1 MKNVNALL
9 IARQLTGDS
18 EVLFFDNPVEAILA
32 YQSLTNP
39 LFRIISENDITEDE
53 GVYERY
59 DNPFAVRFN
68 GGELSELDETEL
80 MDGGNVYVEVVSKQV
95 YDDVTHYFADF
106 SEYVDDSTILFH
118 NKESITELYNN
129 TVDSELSAI
138 NTLNVGTKIVRGD
151 ESTWGDV
158 FCEDDA
164 KQQTFFG
171 FGDIYGTYEV
181 GEIVPVEMITLH
193 GFSKNTR
200 L

>member
-1 MKNVNALL
+1 MKKVHALL

-18 EVLFFDNPVEAILA
+18 EVLFFNNPNEAILA

-39 LFRIISENDITEDE
+39 LFSIIAENDIAEDE

-68 GGELSELDETEL
+68 SGELSELDETEL
-80 MDGGNVYVEVVSKQV
+80 MDEGNVYVEVISKEV

-129 TVDSELSAI
+129 TVDEELFSI
-138 NTLNVGTKIVRGD
+138 NEVKSGAMIVRGE
-151 ESTWGDV
+151 ESTWGDI
-158 FCEDDA
+158 FYEDDI
-164 KQQTFFG
+164 KQQSFFG
-171 FGDIYGTYEV
+171 FCDVYGTFMI
-181 GEIVPVEMITLH
+181 GEIIPVKSFVI
-193 GFSKNTR
+193 
-200 L
+200 